1 MPATISSG
9 TLRAAITHG
18 GPAVSCRRGGLR
30 AAKVALLSVVLS
42 YNGSVMLVIWSFK
55 PTCIITTD
63 AESAQLTSV
72 LRVVGR
78 STREARS
85 LRSLRAVRLLLRVKR
100 LRVGRLVLAP
110 LDGIVSNLFNS
121 PHIKQILLT
130 LHFKGRP
137 LTLYPFI
144 WQMAIAAFS
153 CVSILIKAKPRSAWN
168 RDSTTNPKFWNRG
181 TTSV

>member
-1 MPATISSG
+1 MAATISAG

-18 GPAVSCRRGGLR
+18 GATVSCRRGGLR

-42 YNGSVMLVIWSFK
+42 CNWSVMLVSWFFK
-55 PTCIITTD
+55 PTGITATN

-85 LRSLRAVRLLLRVKR
+85 LRGLRAVWLLLRVKR

-110 LDGIVSNLFNS
+110 LDDIVSNPYN
-121 PHIKQILLT
+121 
-130 LHFKGRP
+130 
-137 LTLYPFI
+137 
-144 WQMAIAAFS
+144 
-153 CVSILIKAKPRSAWN
+153 
-168 RDSTTNPKFWNRG
+168 
-181 TTSV
+181 TSSRHL